1 MKAQTQ
7 TVTANGATPVLGAW
21 MPVDL
26 KASQFQIGFGVTVTG
41 TITYT
46 VQHTY
51 DNPQLVVSPTPWDH
65 TVVAAKS
72 AAAEG
77 SYSSPVTAIRLKTT
91 AGTGTATIIMIQA
104 GPNG

>member
-7 TVTANGATPVLGAW
+7 TVTANGGTAVYGAW
-21 MPVDL
+21 MPVDI

-51 DNPQLVVSPTPWDH
+51 DDPQTVASPVAWPHATA
-65 TVVAAKS
+65 AAKS
-72 AAAEG
+72 TAFEG
-77 SYSSPVTAIRLKTT
+77 SYSAPVRAVRLSTS
-91 AGTGTATIIMIQA
+91 AGTGTASITMIQA